1 MTDKLHTHFK
11 IFSIL
16 WRKILLPL
24 LPYGIIG
31 YLGIF
36 LIYPV
41 WVMLKG
47 TFSSAN
53 GFSFEYFT
61 ILISSPLVR
70 EACLN
75 SLIIALA
82 TTILTLIISLPIA
95 HIMTRYTFP
104 GKEILNTLLLIPM
117 IMPPFVGAIGIQQ
130 FFSKYGSL
138 NCLLMELELL
148 PHNMPIDW
156 LGSGGLWGIIL
167 LQALHLYPILY
178 LNLTATMAN
187 LDPSFREAAQ
197 NMGASGWKIFYGITL
212 PLIIP
217 GLFGG
222 AFIVF
227 IGSLADLGTPLIFN
241 YTRCIPVQIFDGISD
256 MNTNPIGFTLVIFIL
271 FLTSTLFITSRILL
285 PHNLYETSSRGS
297 HTGNFEIP
305 AKKSQYIKFHII
317 FILII
322 LTASIPN
329 ILVFIQSFSKEWF
342 MSTLPAHWTTENYI
356 FLGKYKLRVS
366 GGSFYK
372 SYCFEGHYF
381 FMWVM

>member
-47 TFSSAN
+47 AFSSAN

-285 PHNLYETSSRGS
+285 PHNLY
-297 HTGNFEIP
+297 
-305 AKKSQYIKFHII
+305 
-317 FILII
+317 
-322 LTASIPN
+322 
-329 ILVFIQSFSKEWF
+329 
-342 MSTLPAHWTTENYI
+342 
-356 FLGKYKLRVS
+356 
-366 GGSFYK
+366 
-372 SYCFEGHYF
+372 
-381 FMWVM
+381 